1 MQENIRWGVRYLRV
15 YEKKNIK
22 MKNKYIYIYI
32 KIYVFYERENE
43 LMSLNQQ
50 LRQPNTK

>member
-22 MKNKYIYIYI
+22 MKIEIYIYI
-32 KIYVFYERENE
+32 KNLYVFYERENE
-43 LMSLNQQ
+43 LMALNQQ
-50 LRQPNTK
+50 